1 MYNFPSTPVI
11 FINFNA
17 VYSDFYQ
24 NFDSNKI
31 FFHVLEALD
40 DITVIDMNIMNNIFN
55 DEPEH
60 PVGTHKLNEGIFVH
74 SIFDTLNS

>member
-1 MYNFPSTPVI
+1 MQ
-11 FINFNA
+11 FI

-24 NFDSNKI
+24 YFDSNKI

-55 DEPEH
+55 DEPEEEGERAKEH
-60 PVGTHKLNEGIFVH
+60 LVGTLKLNEGI
-74 SIFDTLNS
+74 